1 MGTPDTPR
9 PADTSASL
17 AGERIVLVTGLSG
30 AGHSSALKGFEDLG
44 YEAVDNLPISLL
56 SAYVRQDS
64 LLPRPLAIGIDIR
77 TRDFQVDRVLEEI
90 AGLKSSLGAEVELLF
105 LDCDDDVLVRRFTE
119 TSRRHPLAADRPLAD
134 GIYLERRLLARLGES
149 ADITLDTSLFTLG
162 EFQHQLASH
171 FGLESHPGVAVTVL
185 SFGFP
190 KGLPREADLV
200 FDVRFLKNPH
210 YETQLREKTG
220 RDQDVAD
227 FIISDTGFSAFFDG
241 LTGLLLP
248 LLPRFEREGKS
259 YLTIA
264 IGCTGGRHRSVFV
277 AEKLASWLR
286 EQEQRVSLLHR
297 DCEAGG

>member
-119 TSRRHPLAADRPLAD
+119 TRRRHPLAADRPLAD

>member
-1 MGTPDTPR
+1 MGTSDMAGSRDISTP
-9 PADTSASL
+9 L

-77 TRDFQVDRVLEEI
+77 TRDFEADRVLEEI
-90 AGLKSSLGAEVELLF
+90 AGLKSSLGVEVQLLF

-119 TSRRHPLAADRPLAD
+119 TRRRHPLAADRPLAD
-134 GIYLERRLLARLGES
+134 GIYLERRLLARLGEC
-149 ADITLDTSLFTLG
+149 ADVVMDTSLFTLG
-162 EFQHQLASH
+162 EFQHQLARH
-171 FGLESHPGVAVTVL
+171 FRLDSHPGVAVTVL
-185 SFGFP
+185 SFAFS

-210 YETQLREKTG
+210 YEVALREKTG
-220 RDQDVAD
+220 RDRQVAD
-227 FIISDTGFSAFFDG
+227 FVTSDTGFAAFFDG

-297 DCEAGG
+297 DCEPGG

>member
-119 TSRRHPLAADRPLAD
+119 TRRRQTLAADRP
-134 GIYLERRLLARLGES
+134 
-149 ADITLDTSLFTLG
+149 
-162 EFQHQLASH
+162 
-171 FGLESHPGVAVTVL
+171 
-185 SFGFP
+185 
-190 KGLPREADLV
+190 
-200 FDVRFLKNPH
+200 
-210 YETQLREKTG
+210 
-220 RDQDVAD
+220 
-227 FIISDTGFSAFFDG
+227 
-241 LTGLLLP
+241 
-248 LLPRFEREGKS
+248 
-259 YLTIA
+259 
-264 IGCTGGRHRSVFV
+264 
-277 AEKLASWLR
+277 
-286 EQEQRVSLLHR
+286 
-297 DCEAGG
+297 